1 MSDID
6 PISVAERMLSR
17 SNQSKDQDL
26 VVDPLDPLGPLG
38 PPVEPKKHYSELPVC
53 KKCQGAFFLAKEGEG
68 GAIVADPCGC
78 VEKVD
83 WEYQRELKSKAEFVS
98 AAWVPN
104 RYMKAFSSD
113 KIKKE
118 VLSAAEG
125 VVNGSAENNFF
136 FFYGGTGSG
145 KTHSAAYVLLTYLQ
159 ASEGKNAFYCN
170 VYQLL
175 EAKRKCRSYDFRQRD
190 LRTNAEHE
198 YNWYLKRLR
207 EADLVVL
214 DELGQE
220 KLKPGEKK
228 PVFDLID
235 HRYSS
240 NLATIL
246 ISNHCDNKALSL
258 EGKLLSGMVGA
269 RIFSRLKSAKHIYFA
284 EADYRKAEHSEII
297 TEKDVEGF
305 TVPAKIL
312 THNNDTHQ
320 IMTWLARNPAFEVV
334 STKKRNELAELVDG
348 IIRDRDR
355 LQAVVHNDVWVQGD
369 SLIVSGPICDHEDK
383 KLYALLLKEL
393 SSCHKAGDR
402 GLTLE
407 ISLLQVL
414 RLIGQR
420 DCGENYKRL
429 KRQLNRLTRMSLT
442 FKNSKGNRW
451 DGPLITEVLYTGNSS
466 DQKVRISFSHFMI
479 TFYRLHGYTSFSH
492 DRSQMLKGDSS
503 AFYLF
508 YSSHSLKKMSVSVER
523 CKKLLGI
530 PSDFDNKEA
539 LKRVKKAVKN
549 LVSSG
554 VMDPEGTFVKDG
566 KVHTLLA
573 TARRH

>member
-1 MSDID
+1 MSSID

-17 SNQSKDQDL
+17 SNQSHEQNL
-26 VVDPLDPLGPLG
+26 VVDSLDQ
-38 PPVEPKKHYSELPVC
+38 PVEPKKHSFEAPVC

-68 GAIVADPCGC
+68 GTIVADPCGC

-83 WEYQRELKSKAEFVS
+83 WEYQRELRAKADLVS

-125 VVNGSAENNFF
+125 IVNGSTENNFF

-159 ASEGKNAFYCN
+159 ASEGKKAFYCN

-175 EAKRKCRSYDFRQRD
+175 DAKRKCRSYDFRQRD

-246 ISNHCDNKALSL
+246 ISNHCDNKTLSL

-269 RIFSRLKSAKHIYFA
+269 RISSRLKSAKHIYFA

-334 STKKRNELAELVDG
+334 STNLRKELTYIDQDG
-348 IIRDRDR
+348 EEKDKDRPVEAFFR
-355 LQAVVHNDVWVQGD
+355 DVWVKGD
-369 SLIVSGPICDHEDK
+369 SLQIHGPVCDHEDK
-383 KLYALLLKEL
+383 KLYAMLLKEL
-393 SSCHKAGDR
+393 SQQHRDGFPGLTINLSMRNMLQMLRLKAAGDPFKK
-402 GLTLE
+402 
-407 ISLLQVL
+407 L
-414 RLIGQR
+414 R
-420 DCGENYKRL
+420 
-429 KRQLNRLTRMSLT
+429 RQLNRLSRMSLT

-451 DGPLITEVLYTGNSS
+451 DGPLITEVLYTGSSS

-479 TFYRLHGYTSFSH
+479 TFYRLHEYTAFSQ
-492 DRSQMLKGDSS
+492 DKSNVLKGDSS

-508 YSSHSLKKMSVSVER
+508 YSSHSLAKMNISVDR

-530 PSDFDNKEA
+530 PSDFDKKEG

-549 LVSSG
+549 LISSG
-554 VMDPEGTFVKDG
+554 VMDPDGTYVKDG
-566 KVHTLLA
+566 KVHTSLA
-573 TARRH
+573 RH